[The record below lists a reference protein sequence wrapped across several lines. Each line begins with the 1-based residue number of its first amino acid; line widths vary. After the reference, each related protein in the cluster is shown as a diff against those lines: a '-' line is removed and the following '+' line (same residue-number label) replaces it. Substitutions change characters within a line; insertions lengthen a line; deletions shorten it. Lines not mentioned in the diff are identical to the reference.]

1 MAVVSWSAHWW
12 AAVQMRVSVASRF
25 APSTFSHRSATAR
38 VSPASRMPTSRRP
51 RIRAATA
58 AACSMP
64 WRVGWAMSGM
74 SRVRALVR
82 RYVRS
87 VGRVT
92 RCAPSTR
99 LSSSR
104 SAALTTR
111 GFAPAGSVQMEWAAC
126 AASWTNTPQAAGYR
140 SSSPTIRGWISWG
153 LSGANRPASNSTSP
167 SVGKNAAGAPLRVPG
182 RQVTRRSWRPERAT
196 SRSPS
201 SAPTRSHAAG
211 EERGCAG
218 GAPSSSHRARSA
230 SSSGVVAGDWTWRW
244 ALIARGPG
252 VRSRCCPGAAGGPG
266 RGAACRG

>member
-1 MAVVSWSAHWW
+1 MVVVSWSAHWW

-51 RIRAATA
+51 RTRAATA

-64 WRVGWAMSGM
+64 FRVGWAMSGM
-74 SRVRALVR
+74 TRVRALVR

-87 VGRVT
+87 VGRVI

-104 SAALTTR
+104 SAASTTR
-111 GFAPAGSVQMEWAAC
+111 GFAPAGAVQVQSEWAAC

-153 LSGANRPASNSTSP
+153 LSGVNRPASNSTSP
-167 SVGKNAAGAPLRVPG
+167 RVGKNAAGAPLRVPG
-182 RQVTRRSWRPERAT
+182 RQVTRRSWRPQRAT

-201 SAPTRSHAAG
+201 SAPTRSHASG

-230 SSSGVVAGDWTWRW
+230 SSSGLDWTWW
-244 ALIARGPG
+244 WTLTASGPG
-252 VRSRCCPGAAGGPG
+252 VRSRCSGAAGRP
-266 RGAACRG
+266 RRRAACRG